1 VKFFFPINLLRILRA
16 ATNVGKRYF
25 RKTLWKYVHTCGRK
39 FPQKQMEPSTAHA
52 PAMFLY
58 FLLDI
63 RIN

>member
-39 FPQKQMEPSTAHA
+39 FSRKTNGTIHCSRSGDVPLFFA
-52 PAMFLY
+52 
-58 FLLDI
+58 
-63 RIN
+63 